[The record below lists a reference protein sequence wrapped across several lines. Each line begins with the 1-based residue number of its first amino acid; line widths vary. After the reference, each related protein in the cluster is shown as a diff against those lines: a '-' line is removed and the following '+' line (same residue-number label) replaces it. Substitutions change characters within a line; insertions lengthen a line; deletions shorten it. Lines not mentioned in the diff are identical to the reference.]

1 MKPCPDFEPLLL
13 DRAAGDLAA
22 ADIDRLAAHLAG
34 CAACR
39 VEGEA
44 LSAALSLA
52 ALPPVA
58 DAERAALTGLAESVR
73 LEQRRAE
80 LSTRR
85 PLRYAAALLAVA
97 AAVAFLVAP
106 AFTRR
111 GPDLPVAELAVEPA
125 VAAGGAAQLA
135 EWEPPDADEVWSEVD
150 LASDDGAAAA
160 MAGADELA
168 LDVLLA
174 DD

>member
-1 MKPCPDFEPLLL
+1 MSPCPGFEPLLL
-13 DRAAGDLAA
+13 DRAAGELAP
-22 ADIDRLAAHLAG
+22 ADEARLGAHLAG

-39 VEGEA
+39 TEGEM
-44 LSAALSLA
+44 LSAALALA
-52 ALPPVA
+52 TLPPVA
-58 DAERAALTGLAESVR
+58 EAERAALTGLAESVR

-80 LSTRR
+80 LRLR
-85 PLRYAAALLAVA
+85 PPLRYAAALLAVA

-111 GPDLPVAELAVEPA
+111 APGLPADELAAAPREWEAPDL
-125 VAAGGAAQLA
+125 
-135 EWEPPDADEVWSEVD
+135 DEVWTAVD

-168 LDVLLA
+168 LDALLA

>member
-13 DRAAGDLAA
+13 DRAAGDLSAS
-22 ADIDRLAAHLAG
+22 DQVRLGAHLTG

-39 VEGEA
+39 AEDEA
-44 LSAALSLA
+44 LSAALSMA
-52 ALPPVA
+52 TLPPA
-58 DAERAALTGLAESVR
+58 SEAERAALTGLAESVR

-80 LSTRR
+80 LGTGR

-111 GPDLPVAELAVEPA
+111 GPDLPATELA
-125 VAAGGAAQLA
+125 VAAGQ
-135 EWEPPDADEVWSEVD
+135 EWETPDADEVWTASE

>member
-1 MKPCPDFEPLLL
+1 MRPCTDYLPLLS
-13 DRAAGDLAA
+13 DRASGEIAA
-22 ADIDRLAAHLAG
+22 AAAARLDVHLAG
-34 CAACR
+34 CAGCR
-39 VEGEA
+39 AEAEA
-44 LSAALSLA
+44 LATVLAMA
-52 ALPPVA
+52 ALPPP
-58 DAERAALTGLAESVR
+58 AEAEHRALAGLAESVR

-80 LSTRR
+80 HRLRA

-111 GPDLPVAELAVEPA
+111 SPRLTAGE
-125 VAAGGAAQLA
+125 VAAA
-135 EWEPPDADEVWSEVD
+135 EARGWEAPDADELWTASD

-168 LDVLLA
+168 LDALLA
-174 DD
+174 DE

>member
-1 MKPCPDFEPLLL
+1 MKPCPEFEPLLL
-13 DRAAGDLAA
+13 DRAAGDLSAA
-22 ADIDRLAAHLAG
+22 GQARLEVHLTD

-39 VEGEA
+39 AEGEA
-44 LSAALSLA
+44 LAATLSMA
-52 ALPPVA
+52 ALPPVSE
-58 DAERAALTGLAESVR
+58 AERAALTGLAESVR

-80 LSTRR
+80 LRAGR
-85 PLRYAAALLAVA
+85 PIRYAAALLAVA
-97 AAVAFLVAP
+97 AAAAFLVAP

-111 GPDLPVAELAVEPA
+111 GPTLPAAEPA
-125 VAAGGAAQLA
+125 LAAVQD
-135 EWEPPDADEVWSEVD
+135 WEAPDADEVWTASE
-150 LASDDGAAAA
+150 LATDDGAAAA